1 MFFVVFTDIL
11 GNHVDCAGQAKITL
25 GSLFGFTD
33 LGLFFVVKVYIVQ
46 ICKVV
51 FFYLS
56 VECTR
61 FQHCTLSMKKKK
73 KLIQIIH
80 SFSNLHAQEQ
90 NVFLLTSKDEY
101 TFARR

>member
-51 FFYLS
+51 FFIYQLNAHDS
-56 VECTR
+56 SIV
-61 FQHCTLSMKKKK
+61 HC
-73 KLIQIIH
+73 Q
-80 SFSNLHAQEQ
+80 
-90 NVFLLTSKDEY
+90 
-101 TFARR
+101 